1 MTGDRDYRIRRCAA
15 VLLAHVVALLLCN
28 TNLETGQAVRLGQTT
43 DVHMEGNV
51 RSTKPRRYPP
61 ELMAKLR
68 KINQTQAKARQL
80 VREEELVFENS
91 KKKAK
96 EMKIALKQHLLK
108 VKKQKMWIRQVKS
121 KIEKLEQK
129 KTALKVKYDLDRI
142 KPYLHKAEEHRK
154 ELTSEEKKWK
164 SSSSAMTDKVRE
176 LESKLKDLSA
186 ADEGGGHEDAE
197 KHEDKPADKTGDDDR
212 KKKKSG
218 VEKKKLDVDLDGLLD
233 ELDAAQK

>member
-1 MTGDRDYRIRRCAA
+1 MTRDRNLRIRRCAA
-15 VLLAHVVALLLCN
+15 MLLTNIVTLLLCN
-28 TNLETGQAVRLGQTT
+28 SHFETGQAVRLGQTT

-61 ELMAKLR
+61 DLMAKLR
-68 KINQTQAKARQL
+68 KINQTQAKARRL
-80 VREEELVFENS
+80 VQEEELAFQNS

-108 VKKQKMWIRQVKS
+108 VKKEKTWILQVKN

-142 KPYLHKAEEHRK
+142 KPYLHKAEEHQK
-154 ELTSEEKKWK
+154 ELSSEEKKWK

-186 ADEGGGHEDAE
+186 AEEGGAHKDAE
-197 KHEDKPADKTGDDDR
+197 IREDKPKEDDVKN
-212 KKKKSG
+212 KKREAKLT
-218 VEKKKLDVDLDGLLD
+218 KLDVDLDGLLD

>member
-1 MTGDRDYRIRRCAA
+1 MTRDRNLRIRRCAA
-15 VLLAHVVALLLCN
+15 MLLTNIVTLLLCN
-28 TNLETGQAVRLGQTT
+28 SHFETGQAVRLGQTT
-43 DVHMEGNV
+43 NVHMEGNV

-61 ELMAKLR
+61 DLMAKLR
-68 KINQTQAKARQL
+68 KINQTQAKARRL
-80 VREEELVFENS
+80 VQEEELAFQNS

-108 VKKQKMWIRQVKS
+108 VKKEKTWILQVKN

-142 KPYLHKAEEHRK
+142 KPYLHKAEEHQK
-154 ELTSEEKKWK
+154 ELSSEEKKWK

-186 ADEGGGHEDAE
+186 AEEGGAHKDAE
-197 KHEDKPADKTGDDDR
+197 IREDKPKEDDVKN
-212 KKKKSG
+212 KKREAKLT
-218 VEKKKLDVDLDGLLD
+218 KLDVDLDGLLD

>member
-1 MTGDRDYRIRRCAA
+1 MTRDRNLRIRRCAA
-15 VLLAHVVALLLCN
+15 MLLTNIVTLLLCN
-28 TNLETGQAVRLGQTT
+28 SHFETGQAVRLGQTT

-61 ELMAKLR
+61 DLMAKLR
-68 KINQTQAKARQL
+68 KINQTQAKARRL
-80 VREEELVFENS
+80 VQEEELAFQNS

-108 VKKQKMWIRQVKS
+108 VKKEKTWILQVKN

-142 KPYLHKAEEHRK
+142 KPYLHKAEEHQK
-154 ELTSEEKKWK
+154 ELSSEEKKRK

-186 ADEGGGHEDAE
+186 AEEGGAHKDAE
-197 KHEDKPADKTGDDDR
+197 IREDKPKEDDVKN
-212 KKKKSG
+212 KKREAKLT
-218 VEKKKLDVDLDGLLD
+218 KLDVDLDGLLD

>member
-1 MTGDRDYRIRRCAA
+1 MKWDRNYRIRRFAA
-15 VLLAHVVALLLCN
+15 MLLTNVAALLLCN
-28 TNLETGQAVRLGQTT
+28 SHFETGQAVRLGQTT

-61 ELMAKLR
+61 DLMAKLR
-68 KINQTQAKARQL
+68 KINQTQAKARRL
-80 VREEELVFENS
+80 VQEEELAFQNS

-108 VKKQKMWIRQVKS
+108 VKKEKTWILQVKN

-142 KPYLHKAEEHRK
+142 KPYLHKAEEHQK
-154 ELTSEEKKWK
+154 ELSSEEKKWK

-186 ADEGGGHEDAE
+186 AEEGGAHKDAE
-197 KHEDKPADKTGDDDR
+197 IREDKPKEDDVKN
-212 KKKKSG
+212 KKREAKLT
-218 VEKKKLDVDLDGLLD
+218 KLDVDLDGLLD